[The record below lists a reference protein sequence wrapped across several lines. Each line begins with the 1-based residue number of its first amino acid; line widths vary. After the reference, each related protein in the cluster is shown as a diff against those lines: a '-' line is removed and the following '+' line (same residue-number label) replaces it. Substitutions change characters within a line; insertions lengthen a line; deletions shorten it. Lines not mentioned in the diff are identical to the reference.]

1 MKMKKTLA
9 LLLSGLMLVSLLV
22 GCGAASK
29 DMMAMDTETFA
40 PMENGALADGI
51 YDSLKREELDSDYEA
66 STDEKPSVTQRKL
79 IRKIYLDTE
88 TEDMDALLAAIDSKV
103 NALGGYMESREVYTG
118 SRYSSYDSRRHADL
132 VIRIPKDKLDEF
144 VAHVSKESNITSS
157 NETSDDVTLTYVA
170 VQSRMT
176 ALQKEEARLLEL
188 IDKAANLSE
197 LLELEKRLTEVR
209 TDLENV
215 TSQLL
220 LYDNLVDFG
229 TIEVSISEVQKLT
242 PVQEPG
248 FFNRIGTGF
257 MESLKNLWTFL
268 KELAIFLVVASP
280 YLVTIA
286 VVALVI
292 VLIIRRSVRR
302 KRAARS
308 KKQPPFTT
316 ETKE

>member
-1 MKMKKTLA
+1 MKMKKLIA
-9 LLLSGLMLVSLLV
+9 LLLTGLMLVSLLA
-22 GCGAASK
+22 GCAASK
-29 DMMAMDTETFA
+29 DMVAMDTETFA

-51 YDSLKREELDSDYEA
+51 YDSLSKDRLDTDYED
-66 STDEKPSVTQRKL
+66 SSDKGGVTERKL
-79 IRKIYLDTE
+79 IRKIYLSTE
-88 TEDMDALLAAIDSKV
+88 TEDMDPLLAAIDSKV
-103 NALGGYMESREVYTG
+103 SALGGYMESREVYTG
-118 SRYSSYDSRRHADL
+118 SRCASYDSRRHADL

-144 VAHVSKESNITSS
+144 VAHVGKESNITSS

-229 TIEVSISEVQKLT
+229 TIEISISEVQKLT

-248 FFNRIGTGF
+248 FFNRIGSGF
-257 MESLKNLWTFL
+257 MESLRNLWTFL

-280 YLVTIA
+280 YLVTIGA
-286 VVALVI
+286 VAFVT
-292 VLIIRRSVRR
+292 VLIIRLSIRR
-302 KRAARS
+302 KRAAKS
-308 KKQPPFTT
+308 KKQPPFNT
-316 ETKE
+316 EVKE

>member
-1 MKMKKTLA
+1 MKMKKLIA
-9 LLLSGLMLVSLLV
+9 LLLTGLMLVSLLA
-22 GCGAASK
+22 GCAASK
-29 DMMAMDTETFA
+29 DMVAMDTETFA

-51 YDSLKREELDSDYEA
+51 YDSLNRDRLDTDYEDSSDKGGVA
-66 STDEKPSVTQRKL
+66 ERKL
-79 IRKIYLDTE
+79 IRKIYLSTE
-88 TEDMDALLAAIDSKV
+88 TEDMDTLLAAIDSKV
-103 NALGGYMESREVYTG
+103 SALGGYMESREVYTG
-118 SRYSSYDSRRHADL
+118 SRYASYDSRRHADL

-144 VAHVSKESNITSS
+144 VAHVGKESNITSS

-229 TIEVSISEVQKLT
+229 TIEISISEVQKLT

-248 FFNRIGTGF
+248 FFNRIGSGF
-257 MESLKNLWTFL
+257 MESLRNLWTFL

-280 YLVTIA
+280 YLVTIGA
-286 VVALVI
+286 AAFVT
-292 VLIIRRSVRR
+292 VLIIRLSIRR
-302 KRAARS
+302 KRAAKS
-308 KKQPPFTT
+308 KKQPPFNT
-316 ETKE
+316 EVKE

>member
-1 MKMKKTLA
+1 MKMKKLIA
-9 LLLSGLMLVSLLV
+9 LLLTGLMLVSLLA
-22 GCGAASK
+22 GCAASK
-29 DMMAMDTETFA
+29 DMVAMDTETFA

-51 YDSLKREELDSDYEA
+51 YDSLSRDRLDTDYEDSSDKGGVA
-66 STDEKPSVTQRKL
+66 ERKL
-79 IRKIYLDTE
+79 IRKIYLSTE
-88 TEDMDALLAAIDSKV
+88 TEDMDPLLAAIDSKV
-103 NALGGYMESREVYTG
+103 SALGGYMESREVYTG
-118 SRYSSYDSRRHADL
+118 SRYASYDSRRHADL

-144 VAHVSKESNITSS
+144 VAHVGKESNITSS

-229 TIEVSISEVQKLT
+229 TIEISISEVQKLT

-248 FFNRIGTGF
+248 FFNRIGSGF
-257 MESLKNLWTFL
+257 MESLRNLWTFL

-280 YLVTIA
+280 YLVTIGA
-286 VVALVI
+286 VAFVT
-292 VLIIRRSVRR
+292 VLIIRLSIRR
-302 KRAARS
+302 KRAAKS
-308 KKQPPFTT
+308 KKQPPFNT
-316 ETKE
+316 EVKE

>member
-1 MKMKKTLA
+1 MKMKKLIA
-9 LLLSGLMLVSLLV
+9 LLLTGLMLVSLLA
-22 GCGAASK
+22 GCAASK
-29 DMMAMDTETFA
+29 DMVAMDTETFA

-51 YDSLKREELDSDYEA
+51 YDSLNKDRLDTDYED
-66 STDEKPSVTQRKL
+66 SSDKGGVTERKL
-79 IRKIYLDTE
+79 IRKIYLSTE
-88 TEDMDALLAAIDSKV
+88 TEDMDTLLAAIDSKV
-103 NALGGYMESREVYTG
+103 SALGGYMESREVYTG
-118 SRYSSYDSRRHADL
+118 SRYASYDSRRHADL

-144 VAHVSKESNITSS
+144 VAHVGKESNITSS

-229 TIEVSISEVQKLT
+229 TIEISISEVQKLT

-248 FFNRIGTGF
+248 FFNRIGSGF
-257 MESLKNLWTFL
+257 MESLRNLWTIL

-280 YLVTIA
+280 YLVTIGA
-286 VVALVI
+286 VAFVT
-292 VLIIRRSVRR
+292 VLIIRLSIRR
-302 KRAARS
+302 KRAAKS
-308 KKQPPFTT
+308 KKQPPFNT
-316 ETKE
+316 EVKE

>member
-1 MKMKKTLA
+1 MKMKKLIA
-9 LLLSGLMLVSLLV
+9 LLLTGLMLVSLLA
-22 GCGAASK
+22 GCAASK
-29 DMMAMDTETFA
+29 DMVAMDTETFA

-51 YDSLKREELDSDYEA
+51 YDSLSRDRLDTDYED
-66 STDEKPSVTQRKL
+66 SSDKGGVTERKL
-79 IRKIYLDTE
+79 IRKIYLSTE
-88 TEDMDALLAAIDSKV
+88 TEDMDPLLAAIDSKV
-103 NALGGYMESREVYTG
+103 SALGGYMESREVYTG
-118 SRYSSYDSRRHADL
+118 SRYASYDSRRHADL

-144 VAHVSKESNITSS
+144 VAHVGKESNITSS

-229 TIEVSISEVQKLT
+229 TIEISISEVQKLT

-248 FFNRIGTGF
+248 FFNRIGSGF
-257 MESLKNLWTFL
+257 MESLRNLWTFL

-280 YLVTIA
+280 YLVAIGA
-286 VVALVI
+286 VAFVT
-292 VLIIRRSVRR
+292 VLIIRLSIRR
-302 KRAARS
+302 KRAAKS
-308 KKQPPFTT
+308 KKQPPFNT
-316 ETKE
+316 EVKE

>member
-1 MKMKKTLA
+1 MKMKKLIA
-9 LLLSGLMLVSLLV
+9 LLLTGLMLVSLLA
-22 GCGAASK
+22 GCAASK
-29 DMMAMDTETFA
+29 DMVAMDTETFA

-51 YDSLKREELDSDYEA
+51 YDSLSKDRLDTDYED
-66 STDEKPSVTQRKL
+66 SSDKGGVTERKL
-79 IRKIYLDTE
+79 IRKIYLSTE
-88 TEDMDALLAAIDSKV
+88 TEDMDPLLAAIDSKV
-103 NALGGYMESREVYTG
+103 SALGGYMESREVYTG
-118 SRYSSYDSRRHADL
+118 SRYASYDSRRHADL

-144 VAHVSKESNITSS
+144 VAHVGKESNITSS

-229 TIEVSISEVQKLT
+229 TIEISISEVQKLT

-248 FFNRIGTGF
+248 FFNRIGSGF
-257 MESLKNLWTFL
+257 MESLRNLWTFL

-280 YLVTIA
+280 YLVTIGA
-286 VVALVI
+286 VAFVT
-292 VLIIRRSVRR
+292 VLIIRLSIRR
-302 KRAARS
+302 KRAAKS
-308 KKQPPFTT
+308 KKQPPFNT
-316 ETKE
+316 EVKE

>member
-29 DMMAMDTETFA
+29 DMVAMDSESFA

-51 YDSLKREELDSDYEA
+51 YESLKREELDSDYEDSA
-66 STDEKPSVTQRKL
+66 DKAPSVTQRKL
-79 IRKIYLDTE
+79 IRKIYLNTE
-88 TEDMDALLAAIDSKV
+88 TEDMDALLSAIDIKV

-132 VIRIPKDKLDEF
+132 VIRVPKDKLDEF
-144 VAHVSKESNITSS
+144 VSHVGKESNITSS

-257 MESLKNLWTFL
+257 MESLKNLWAFL

-280 YLVTIA
+280 YLVAIG
-286 VVALVI
+286 VVAFVT
-292 VLIIRRSVRR
+292 VLIIRRSIR
-302 KRAARS
+302 KRRAARS
-308 KKQPPFTT
+308 KKQPKAENP
-316 ETKE
+316 

>member
-1 MKMKKTLA
+1 MKMKKLIA
-9 LLLSGLMLVSLLV
+9 LLLTGLMLVSLLA
-22 GCGAASK
+22 GCAASK
-29 DMMAMDTETFA
+29 DMVAMDAETFA

-51 YDSLKREELDSDYEA
+51 YDSLSKDRLDTDYED
-66 STDEKPSVTQRKL
+66 SSDKGGVTERKL
-79 IRKIYLDTE
+79 IRKIYLSTE
-88 TEDMDALLAAIDSKV
+88 TEDMDPLLAAIDSKV
-103 NALGGYMESREVYTG
+103 SALGGYMESREVYTG
-118 SRYSSYDSRRHADL
+118 SRYASYDSRRHADL

-144 VAHVSKESNITSS
+144 VAHVGKESNITSS

-229 TIEVSISEVQKLT
+229 TIEISISEVQKLT

-248 FFNRIGTGF
+248 FFNRIGSGF
-257 MESLKNLWTFL
+257 MESLRNLWTFL

-280 YLVTIA
+280 YLVTIGA
-286 VVALVI
+286 AAFVT
-292 VLIIRRSVRR
+292 VLIIRLSIRR
-302 KRAARS
+302 KRAAKS
-308 KKQPPFTT
+308 KKQPPFNT
-316 ETKE
+316 EVKE

>member
-1 MKMKKTLA
+1 MKMKKLIA
-9 LLLSGLMLVSLLV
+9 LLLTGLMLVSLLA
-22 GCGAASK
+22 GCAASK
-29 DMMAMDTETFA
+29 DMVAMDTETFA

-51 YDSLKREELDSDYEA
+51 YDSLSKDRLDTDYED
-66 STDEKPSVTQRKL
+66 SSDKGGVTERKL
-79 IRKIYLDTE
+79 IRKIYLSTE
-88 TEDMDALLAAIDSKV
+88 TEDMDPLLAAIDSKV
-103 NALGGYMESREVYTG
+103 SALGGYMESREVYTG
-118 SRYSSYDSRRHADL
+118 SRYASYDSRRHADL

-144 VAHVSKESNITSS
+144 VAHVGKESNITSS

-176 ALQKEEARLLEL
+176 ALQKEETRLLEL

-229 TIEVSISEVQKLT
+229 TIEISISEVQKLT

-248 FFNRIGTGF
+248 FFNRIGSGF
-257 MESLKNLWTFL
+257 MESLRNLWTFL

-280 YLVTIA
+280 YLVTIGA
-286 VVALVI
+286 VAFVT
-292 VLIIRRSVRR
+292 VLIIRLSIRR
-302 KRAARS
+302 KRAAKS
-308 KKQPPFTT
+308 KKQPPFNT
-316 ETKE
+316 EVKE

>member
-1 MKMKKTLA
+1 MKMKKLIA
-9 LLLSGLMLVSLLV
+9 LLLTGLMLVSLLA
-22 GCGAASK
+22 GCAASK
-29 DMMAMDTETFA
+29 DMVAMDTETFA

-51 YDSLKREELDSDYEA
+51 YDSLSKDRLDTDYED
-66 STDEKPSVTQRKL
+66 SSDKGGVTERKL
-79 IRKIYLDTE
+79 IRKIYLSTE
-88 TEDMDALLAAIDSKV
+88 TEDMDTLLAAIDSKV
-103 NALGGYMESREVYTG
+103 SALGGYMESREVYTG
-118 SRYSSYDSRRHADL
+118 SRYASYDSRRHADL

-144 VAHVSKESNITSS
+144 VAHVGKESNITSS

-229 TIEVSISEVQKLT
+229 TIEISISEVQKLT

-248 FFNRIGTGF
+248 FFNRIGSGF
-257 MESLKNLWTFL
+257 MESLRNLWTFL

-280 YLVTIA
+280 YLVTIGA
-286 VVALVI
+286 VAFVT
-292 VLIIRRSVRR
+292 VLIIRLSIRR
-302 KRAARS
+302 KRAAKS
-308 KKQPPFTT
+308 KKQPPFNT
-316 ETKE
+316 EVKE

>member
-1 MKMKKTLA
+1 MKMKKLIA
-9 LLLSGLMLVSLLV
+9 LLLTGLMLVSLLA
-22 GCGAASK
+22 GCAASK
-29 DMMAMDTETFA
+29 DMVAMDTETFA

-51 YDSLKREELDSDYEA
+51 YDSLNRDRLDTDYEDSSDKGGVA
-66 STDEKPSVTQRKL
+66 ERKL
-79 IRKIYLDTE
+79 IRKIYLSTE
-88 TEDMDALLAAIDSKV
+88 TEDMDTLLAAIDSKV
-103 NALGGYMESREVYTG
+103 SALGGYMESREVYTG
-118 SRYSSYDSRRHADL
+118 SRYASYDSRRHADL

-144 VAHVSKESNITSS
+144 VAHVGKESNITSS

-229 TIEVSISEVQKLT
+229 TIEISISEVQKLT

-248 FFNRIGTGF
+248 FFNRIGSGF
-257 MESLKNLWTFL
+257 MESLRNLWTFL

-280 YLVTIA
+280 YLVTIGA
-286 VVALVI
+286 VAFVT
-292 VLIIRRSVRR
+292 VLIIRLSIRR
-302 KRAARS
+302 KRAAKS
-308 KKQPPFTT
+308 KKQPPFNT
-316 ETKE
+316 EVKE

>member
-1 MKMKKTLA
+1 MKMKKLIA
-9 LLLSGLMLVSLLV
+9 LLLTGLMLVSLLA
-22 GCGAASK
+22 GCAASK
-29 DMMAMDTETFA
+29 DMVAMDTETFA

-51 YDSLKREELDSDYEA
+51 YDSLNKDRLDTDYED
-66 STDEKPSVTQRKL
+66 SSDKGGITERKL
-79 IRKIYLDTE
+79 IRKIYLSTE
-88 TEDMDALLAAIDSKV
+88 TEDMDTLLAAIDSKV
-103 NALGGYMESREVYTG
+103 SALGGYMESREVYTG
-118 SRYSSYDSRRHADL
+118 SRYASYDSRRHADL

-144 VAHVSKESNITSS
+144 VAHVGKESNITSS

-229 TIEVSISEVQKLT
+229 TIEISISEVQKLT

-248 FFNRIGTGF
+248 FFNRIGSGF
-257 MESLKNLWTFL
+257 MESLRNLWTFL

-280 YLVTIA
+280 YLVTIGA
-286 VVALVI
+286 VAFVI
-292 VLIIRRSVRR
+292 VLIIRLSIRR
-302 KRAARS
+302 KRAAKS
-308 KKQPPFTT
+308 KKQPPFNT
-316 ETKE
+316 EVKE

>member
-1 MKMKKTLA
+1 MKMKKLIA
-9 LLLSGLMLVSLLV
+9 LLLTGLMLVSLLA
-22 GCGAASK
+22 GCAASK
-29 DMMAMDTETFA
+29 DMVAMDTETFA

-51 YDSLKREELDSDYEA
+51 YDSLSKDRLDTDYED
-66 STDEKPSVTQRKL
+66 SSDKGGVTERKL
-79 IRKIYLDTE
+79 IRKIYLSTE
-88 TEDMDALLAAIDSKV
+88 TEDMDPLLAAIDSKV
-103 NALGGYMESREVYTG
+103 SALGGYMESREVYTG
-118 SRYSSYDSRRHADL
+118 SRYASYDSRRHADL

-144 VAHVSKESNITSS
+144 VAHVGKESNITSS

-229 TIEVSISEVQKLT
+229 TIEISISEVQKLT

-248 FFNRIGTGF
+248 FFNRIGSGF
-257 MESLKNLWTFL
+257 MESLRNLWTFL

-280 YLVTIA
+280 YLVTIGA
-286 VVALVI
+286 SAFVT
-292 VLIIRRSVRR
+292 VLIIRLSIRR
-302 KRAARS
+302 KRAAKS
-308 KKQPPFTT
+308 KKQPPFNT
-316 ETKE
+316 EVKE

>member
-1 MKMKKTLA
+1 MKMKKLIA
-9 LLLSGLMLVSLLV
+9 LLLTGLMLVSLLA
-22 GCGAASK
+22 GCAASK
-29 DMMAMDTETFA
+29 DMVAMDTETFA

-51 YDSLKREELDSDYEA
+51 YDSLSKDRLDTDYED
-66 STDEKPSVTQRKL
+66 SSDKGGVTERKL
-79 IRKIYLDTE
+79 IRKIYLSTE
-88 TEDMDALLAAIDSKV
+88 TEDMDALLAAIDGKV
-103 NALGGYMESREVYTG
+103 SALGGYMESREVYTG
-118 SRYSSYDSRRHADL
+118 SRYASYDSRRHADL

-144 VAHVSKESNITSS
+144 VAHVGKESNITSS

-197 LLELEKRLTEVR
+197 LLELEKRLTELR

-229 TIEVSISEVQKLT
+229 TIEISISEVQKLT

-248 FFNRIGTGF
+248 FFNRIGSGF
-257 MESLKNLWTFL
+257 MESLRNLWTFL

-280 YLVTIA
+280 YLVTIGA
-286 VVALVI
+286 VAFVI
-292 VLIIRRSVRR
+292 VLIIRLSIRR
-302 KRAARS
+302 KRAAKS
-308 KKQPPFTT
+308 KKQPPFNT
-316 ETKE
+316 EVKE

>member
-1 MKMKKTLA
+1 MKMKKLIA
-9 LLLSGLMLVSLLV
+9 LLLTGLMLVSLLA
-22 GCGAASK
+22 GCAASK
-29 DMMAMDTETFA
+29 DMVAMDTETFA

-51 YDSLKREELDSDYEA
+51 YDSLNKDRLDTDYED
-66 STDEKPSVTQRKL
+66 SSDKGGVTERKL
-79 IRKIYLDTE
+79 IRKIYLSTE
-88 TEDMDALLAAIDSKV
+88 TEDMDTLLAAIDSKV
-103 NALGGYMESREVYTG
+103 SALGGYMESREVYTG
-118 SRYSSYDSRRHADL
+118 SRYASYDSRRHADL

-144 VAHVSKESNITSS
+144 VAHVGKESNITSS

-229 TIEVSISEVQKLT
+229 TIEISISEVQKLT

-248 FFNRIGTGF
+248 FFNRIGSGF
-257 MESLKNLWTFL
+257 MESLRNLWTFL

-280 YLVTIA
+280 YLVTIGA
-286 VVALVI
+286 VAFVT
-292 VLIIRRSVRR
+292 VLIIRLSIRR
-302 KRAARS
+302 KRAAKS
-308 KKQPPFTT
+308 KKQPPFNT
-316 ETKE
+316 EVKE